1 MKCFVDASACVREP
15 LAVTLDS
22 PGFVSASIRGPPEF
36 RSLKASLKVI
46 HKPAPCDY
54 VCAMNALE
62 EAKQILLPRL
72 TPREKAELLSLLERE
87 TSRVFPGIE
96 KTPGVCGGS
105 ACIAGTRIP
114 VWGLEEARRQG
125 ATEAQLLLSYPT
137 LRAEDLALAWAYI
150 EAHRNEIEQEI
161 RANAEA

>member
-1 MKCFVDASACVREP
+1 
-15 LAVTLDS
+15 
-22 PGFVSASIRGPPEF
+22 
-36 RSLKASLKVI
+36 
-46 HKPAPCDY
+46 
-54 VCAMNALE
+54 MNALE